1 MLGQTDL
8 KETLSY
14 LVEQGGRRQDLAH
27 LLEKERETPVVF
39 DLNGQPVT
47 TRKFERFLEPE
58 PAAVTVTTL
67 SGLVDYVQTNP
78 DGLELDKILCH
89 VVSPTKVVLRSKLT
103 GPYLQ
108 RPKYVEAEAST
119 LPSIYFGRYME
130 TEAFN
135 IMLLSSFVPSEHRS
149 AILKVTGNV
158 EAGVQAKTADDG
170 VTQEVVLK
178 TGINR
183 KEHSELPSPIVLQP
197 YRTFPEVEQPAS
209 AFLLRLKQ
217 VQEDG
222 QPVAAFALYE
232 ADGGAWRGLA
242 MASIKGYLEA
252 ANLGVKVIA

>member
-1 MLGQTDL
+1 MLEQTDL

-14 LVEQGGRRQDLAH
+14 LVEAGARRQDIAH
-27 LLEKERETPVVF
+27 LLEKERETPTVY
-39 DLNGQPVT
+39 DLNGLPVT
-47 TRKFERFLEPE
+47 TRKYERFYQPE
-58 PAAVTVTTL
+58 PAAITVSTL
-67 SGLVDYVQTNP
+67 SGLVNYVKTNP
-78 DGLELDKILCH
+78 DELALDGLMCH
-89 VVSPTKVVLRSKLT
+89 VVSPVEVVLRSRLT

-108 RPKYVEAEAST
+108 RSAYIEAKAST
-119 LPSIYFGRYME
+119 LPRVEFGRYME

-135 IMLLSSFVPSEHRS
+135 ITLLSSFVPSEHR
-149 AILKVTGNV
+149 AAVLKVTGNV

-217 VQEDG
+217 VQDDG

-232 ADGGAWRGLA
+232 ADGGAWRGKA
-242 MASIKGYLEA
+242 MASIRGYLEA
-252 ANLGVKVIA
+252 AELGVKVIA

>member
-1 MLGQTDL
+1 MLEQTDL

-14 LVEQGGRRQDLAH
+14 LVEQGGKRQDLAH
-27 LLEKERETPVVF
+27 ELADERKNPIVY

-47 TRKFERFLEPE
+47 TRKFERFYEPE
-58 PAAVTVTTL
+58 PAAITVTTL
-67 SGLVDYVQTNP
+67 SGLVDYVLTNP
-78 DGLELDKILCH
+78 DGLTLDTILCH
-89 VVSPTKVVLRSKLT
+89 VVSPVKVILRSKLT

-119 LPSIYFGRYME
+119 LPQIAFGRYME

-135 IMLLSSFVPSEHRS
+135 IMLLSSFVPSEHR
-149 AILKVTGNV
+149 AAVLKVTGNV

-183 KEHSELPSPIVLQP
+183 KEHSDLPSPIVLQP

-217 VQEDG
+217 VSEDG
-222 QPVAAFALYE
+222 QPVAGFALFE
-232 ADGGAWRGLA
+232 ADGGAWRGKA
-242 MASIKGYLEA
+242 MTAIKAYLEGA
-252 ANLGVKVIA
+252 DLGVKVIA